1 MIRAKQLAIFVS
13 LLAVMAPR
21 ETTSFSLMGP
31 VSRVRGWVSRSR
43 ETMPDVAT
51 DVPPQNTAMFY
62 RNGDME
68 VVLSS
73 PSGAAALKSNII
85 SSQPQAATTIA
96 DVAVQANNMPSRF
109 ELPRRLDPAARMRTR
124 VLGEMEILL
133 GRVAMVAA
141 VVLLAVEL
149 TTGQSL
155 PDQILS
161 VTTVV

>member
-1 MIRAKQLAIFVS
+1 
-13 LLAVMAPR
+13 
-21 ETTSFSLMGP
+21 
-31 VSRVRGWVSRSR
+31 
-43 ETMPDVAT
+43 MPDVAT